1 MSTAIVQLNKANIFQ
16 NKQLILSDVS
26 IEVQQGEFVFL
37 IGKTGT
43 GKSSLIKTLYAD
55 IPLQA
60 GTGSIVDYALDGIR
74 QKDIPYL
81 RRKLGVVFQDFKL
94 LPDRSI
100 FDNLKFVLKATGW
113 KDKST
118 IAARIT
124 EVLNEVGMHGIE
136 QKLHDIRH
144 SGKITVTSYN
154 HTSQFNNSCV
164 DMMQA
169 SGTAGNMRKVMQQ
182 LQKTQD
188 VDRVTFIPAPLR
200 DHGCC

>member
-1 MSTAIVQLNKANIFQ
+1 MSRVVSFSVDNKFADELDNLVQTSGYDNRSRFLRDASLHFAEELQRGSLESMSDETAIEGILIVFFQ
-16 NKQLILSDVS
+16 
-26 IEVQQGEFVFL
+26 
-37 IGKTGT
+37 
-43 GKSSLIKTLYAD
+43 
-55 IPLQA
+55 
-60 GTGSIVDYALDGIR
+60 
-74 QKDIPYL
+74 
-81 RRKLGVVFQDFKL
+81 
-94 LPDRSI
+94 
-100 FDNLKFVLKATGW
+100 
-113 KDKST
+113 
-118 IAARIT
+118 
-124 EVLNEVGMHGIE
+124 HGIE

-144 SGKITVTSYN
+144 SGKISVTSYN